1 MAIECARRIDYLDSL
16 CHELGLEVKQAGN
29 KLRKDDYVR
38 ALRNHFLLE
47 RYGSIDN
54 IPWSMKFMLSI
65 ECLQLCRRIQT
76 LKESDQQKVWESDD
90 WIAEEKLD
98 GCFEYNTPILLDDG
112 TTMPIGEIVEKRLS
126 VNVLSLNTITGK
138 IESKP
143 VVNWFNNGN
152 KKSSEWCC
160 LRKRGG
166 THALGFSNIQ
176 SNFITKNH
184 KVWDGTNW
192 TSAIDCKNAYCVM
205 NWLNDIQIQV
215 LHGMLLGDSCI
226 TKDKRCKESYMVNWF
241 HSHKQ
246 KDYFDKKLSTFG
258 KFTKKVISYTS
269 GYGSL
274 CYRSGT
280 NNPYIKYVRNLV
292 GDRKNDISQEF
303 LSSLTPLSLAIWYM
317 DDGSRSKSSE
327 ELETTNKYS
336 RVNIAAFRYSE
347 AVVDKLVNRLN
358 EFNYCA
364 TKRFMKRDNG
374 YVICLNTEGSQRFF
388 ADIAKYIPSSMSYKL
403 PANLRSQC
411 DTFDWWNMNKCEYR
425 QYEVDAYTN
434 VASMNSHGS
443 KCAYDIEVADN
454 HNYIAN
460 GFIVHNCRMAL
471 LWDADEKQ
479 FHFFSRNNSMVDYLP
494 QDYKDTIYIT
504 SNNFDYD
511 KNFVLDT
518 EVISTSPNIETNDTQ
533 CLTQL
538 QSTSALLALNQD
550 DSIAIQ
556 RNDPLKFIVFDCL
569 YHDESY
575 MDKPW
580 VERHKQAELL
590 CNILKEHN
598 FNCELNPVIENT
610 EYNKNKKRE
619 FFDELIDNQKEGI
632 VLKNKYAKYHATSSR
647 TIDCVKVKRSTSDSL
662 TNDIDAFITDY
673 VVGNDDTRNENMV
686 VGFIFSVRLEKEDG
700 NIVNH
705 KIAVCSNIS
714 DYIKEDATVI
724 DDNGNVSLN
733 NDYYFRVATLKGQN
747 ISARNM
753 RLTHAVIEM
762 WRPERSADTCE
773 VLKESELKKLIF

>member
-1 MAIECARRIDYLDSL
+1 MAIECARRIDYLDSQ
-16 CHELGLEVKQAGN
+16 CRELGLEVKQAGN

-47 RYGSIDN
+47 KYGSIDN
-54 IPWSMKFMLSI
+54 IPWSMQFMLSI

-90 WIAEEKLD
+90 WIAEEKVD
-98 GCFEYNTPILLDDG
+98 G
-112 TTMPIGEIVEKRLS
+112 
-126 VNVLSLNTITGK
+126 
-138 IESKP
+138 
-143 VVNWFNNGN
+143 
-152 KKSSEWCC
+152 
-160 LRKRGG
+160 
-166 THALGFSNIQ
+166 
-176 SNFITKNH
+176 
-184 KVWDGTNW
+184 
-192 TSAIDCKNAYCVM
+192 
-205 NWLNDIQIQV
+205 
-215 LHGMLLGDSCI
+215 
-226 TKDKRCKESYMVNWF
+226 
-241 HSHKQ
+241 
-246 KDYFDKKLSTFG
+246 
-258 KFTKKVISYTS
+258 
-269 GYGSL
+269 
-274 CYRSGT
+274 
-280 NNPYIKYVRNLV
+280 
-292 GDRKNDISQEF
+292 
-303 LSSLTPLSLAIWYM
+303 
-317 DDGSRSKSSE
+317 
-327 ELETTNKYS
+327 
-336 RVNIAAFRYSE
+336 
-347 AVVDKLVNRLN
+347 NR
-358 EFNYCA
+358 
-364 TKRFMKRDNG
+364 M
-374 YVICLNTEGSQRFF
+374 VIC
-388 ADIAKYIPSSMSYKL
+388 
-403 PANLRSQC
+403 
-411 DTFDWWNMNKCEYR
+411 
-425 QYEVDAYTN
+425 
-434 VASMNSHGS
+434 
-443 KCAYDIEVADN
+443 
-454 HNYIAN
+454 
-460 GFIVHNCRMAL
+460 
-471 LWDADEKQ
+471 WDADEKQ

-504 SNNFDYD
+504 ADNFDYD
-511 KNFVLDT
+511 KNFVLDA
-518 EVISTSPNIETNDTQ
+518 EVISTSSNIETNDTQ

-538 QSTSALLALNQD
+538 QSTSALLALNPD

-580 VERHKQAELL
+580 IERHKQTELL
-590 CNILKEHN
+590 CNILKEYN

-700 NIVNH
+700 TIVNH
-705 KIAVCSNIS
+705 NIAVCSNIS

-753 RLTHAVIEM
+753 RLTHAVIDT
-762 WRPERSADTCE
+762 WRLDKSADGCE

>member
-16 CHELGLEVKQAGN
+16 CRELGLEVKQAGN

-47 RYGSIDN
+47 KYGSIDN

-76 LKESDQQKVWESDD
+76 LKESDQQKVWESAD
-90 WIAEEKLD
+90 WIAEEKVD
-98 GCFEYNTPILLDDG
+98 GN
-112 TTMPIGEIVEKRLS
+112 
-126 VNVLSLNTITGK
+126 
-138 IESKP
+138 
-143 VVNWFNNGN
+143 
-152 KKSSEWCC
+152 
-160 LRKRGG
+160 
-166 THALGFSNIQ
+166 
-176 SNFITKNH
+176 
-184 KVWDGTNW
+184 
-192 TSAIDCKNAYCVM
+192 
-205 NWLNDIQIQV
+205 
-215 LHGMLLGDSCI
+215 
-226 TKDKRCKESYMVNWF
+226 
-241 HSHKQ
+241 
-246 KDYFDKKLSTFG
+246 
-258 KFTKKVISYTS
+258 
-269 GYGSL
+269 
-274 CYRSGT
+274 
-280 NNPYIKYVRNLV
+280 
-292 GDRKNDISQEF
+292 
-303 LSSLTPLSLAIWYM
+303 
-317 DDGSRSKSSE
+317 
-327 ELETTNKYS
+327 
-336 RVNIAAFRYSE
+336 
-347 AVVDKLVNRLN
+347 
-358 EFNYCA
+358 
-364 TKRFMKRDNG
+364 
-374 YVICLNTEGSQRFF
+374 
-388 ADIAKYIPSSMSYKL
+388 
-403 PANLRSQC
+403 
-411 DTFDWWNMNKCEYR
+411 
-425 QYEVDAYTN
+425 
-434 VASMNSHGS
+434 
-443 KCAYDIEVADN
+443 
-454 HNYIAN
+454 
-460 GFIVHNCRMAL
+460 RMAL

-504 SNNFDYD
+504 ADNFDYD
-511 KNFVLDT
+511 KNFVLDA

-538 QSTSALLALNQD
+538 QSTSALLALNPD

-580 VERHKQAELL
+580 IERHKQTELL
-590 CNILKEHN
+590 CNILKEYN

-700 NIVNH
+700 TIVNH
-705 KIAVCSNIS
+705 NIAVCSNIS
-714 DYIKEDATVI
+714 DCIKEDATVI

-753 RLTHAVIEM
+753 RLTHAVIDT
-762 WRPERSADTCE
+762 WRLDKSADGCE
-773 VLKESELKKLIF
+773 ILKESELKKLIF

>member
-1 MAIECARRIDYLDSL
+1 MAIECVRRIDYLDSL
-16 CHELGLEVKQAGN
+16 CRELGLEVKQAGN

-47 RYGSIDN
+47 KYGSLDD

-90 WIAEEKLD
+90 WIAEEKID
-98 GCFEYNTPILLDDG
+98 GN
-112 TTMPIGEIVEKRLS
+112 R
-126 VNVLSLNTITGK
+126 
-138 IESKP
+138 
-143 VVNWFNNGN
+143 
-152 KKSSEWCC
+152 
-160 LRKRGG
+160 
-166 THALGFSNIQ
+166 
-176 SNFITKNH
+176 
-184 KVWDGTNW
+184 
-192 TSAIDCKNAYCVM
+192 
-205 NWLNDIQIQV
+205 
-215 LHGMLLGDSCI
+215 
-226 TKDKRCKESYMVNWF
+226 MV
-241 HSHKQ
+241 
-246 KDYFDKKLSTFG
+246 
-258 KFTKKVISYTS
+258 
-269 GYGSL
+269 
-274 CYRSGT
+274 
-280 NNPYIKYVRNLV
+280 
-292 GDRKNDISQEF
+292 
-303 LSSLTPLSLAIWYM
+303 
-317 DDGSRSKSSE
+317 
-327 ELETTNKYS
+327 
-336 RVNIAAFRYSE
+336 
-347 AVVDKLVNRLN
+347 
-358 EFNYCA
+358 
-364 TKRFMKRDNG
+364 
-374 YVICLNTEGSQRFF
+374 
-388 ADIAKYIPSSMSYKL
+388 
-403 PANLRSQC
+403 
-411 DTFDWWNMNKCEYR
+411 
-425 QYEVDAYTN
+425 
-434 VASMNSHGS
+434 
-443 KCAYDIEVADN
+443 
-454 HNYIAN
+454 
-460 GFIVHNCRMAL
+460 L

-580 VERHKQAELL
+580 VERHKQTELL

-700 NIVNH
+700 TIVNH
-705 KIAVCSNIS
+705 NIAVCSNIS

-753 RLTHAVIEM
+753 RLTHAVIDT

>member
-1 MAIECARRIDYLDSL
+1 MAIECARRIDYLDSR
-16 CHELGLEVKQAGN
+16 CRELGLEVKQAGN

-47 RYGSIDN
+47 KYGSIDN

-76 LKESDQQKVWESDD
+76 LKESDQQKIWESDD
-90 WIAEEKLD
+90 WIAEEKVD
-98 GCFEYNTPILLDDG
+98 GN
-112 TTMPIGEIVEKRLS
+112 
-126 VNVLSLNTITGK
+126 
-138 IESKP
+138 
-143 VVNWFNNGN
+143 
-152 KKSSEWCC
+152 
-160 LRKRGG
+160 
-166 THALGFSNIQ
+166 
-176 SNFITKNH
+176 
-184 KVWDGTNW
+184 
-192 TSAIDCKNAYCVM
+192 
-205 NWLNDIQIQV
+205 
-215 LHGMLLGDSCI
+215 
-226 TKDKRCKESYMVNWF
+226 
-241 HSHKQ
+241 
-246 KDYFDKKLSTFG
+246 
-258 KFTKKVISYTS
+258 
-269 GYGSL
+269 
-274 CYRSGT
+274 
-280 NNPYIKYVRNLV
+280 
-292 GDRKNDISQEF
+292 
-303 LSSLTPLSLAIWYM
+303 
-317 DDGSRSKSSE
+317 
-327 ELETTNKYS
+327 
-336 RVNIAAFRYSE
+336 
-347 AVVDKLVNRLN
+347 
-358 EFNYCA
+358 
-364 TKRFMKRDNG
+364 
-374 YVICLNTEGSQRFF
+374 
-388 ADIAKYIPSSMSYKL
+388 
-403 PANLRSQC
+403 
-411 DTFDWWNMNKCEYR
+411 
-425 QYEVDAYTN
+425 
-434 VASMNSHGS
+434 
-443 KCAYDIEVADN
+443 
-454 HNYIAN
+454 
-460 GFIVHNCRMAL
+460 RMAL

-504 SNNFDYD
+504 ADNFDYD
-511 KNFVLDT
+511 KNFVLDA
-518 EVISTSPNIETNDTQ
+518 EVISTSPNIETNGTQ

-538 QSTSALLALNQD
+538 QSTSALLALNPD

-580 VERHKQAELL
+580 IERHKQTELL
-590 CNILKEHN
+590 CNILKEYN

-700 NIVNH
+700 TIVNH
-705 KIAVCSNIS
+705 NIAVCSNIS

-753 RLTHAVIEM
+753 RLTHAVIDT
-762 WRPERSADTCE
+762 WRLDKSADGCE

>member
-1 MAIECARRIDYLDSL
+1 MAIECVRRIDYLDSL
-16 CHELGLEVKQAGN
+16 CRELGLEVKQAGN

-47 RYGSIDN
+47 KYGSIDN

-90 WIAEEKLD
+90 WIAEEKVD
-98 GCFEYNTPILLDDG
+98 GN
-112 TTMPIGEIVEKRLS
+112 
-126 VNVLSLNTITGK
+126 
-138 IESKP
+138 
-143 VVNWFNNGN
+143 
-152 KKSSEWCC
+152 
-160 LRKRGG
+160 
-166 THALGFSNIQ
+166 
-176 SNFITKNH
+176 
-184 KVWDGTNW
+184 
-192 TSAIDCKNAYCVM
+192 
-205 NWLNDIQIQV
+205 
-215 LHGMLLGDSCI
+215 
-226 TKDKRCKESYMVNWF
+226 
-241 HSHKQ
+241 
-246 KDYFDKKLSTFG
+246 
-258 KFTKKVISYTS
+258 
-269 GYGSL
+269 
-274 CYRSGT
+274 
-280 NNPYIKYVRNLV
+280 
-292 GDRKNDISQEF
+292 
-303 LSSLTPLSLAIWYM
+303 
-317 DDGSRSKSSE
+317 
-327 ELETTNKYS
+327 
-336 RVNIAAFRYSE
+336 
-347 AVVDKLVNRLN
+347 
-358 EFNYCA
+358 
-364 TKRFMKRDNG
+364 
-374 YVICLNTEGSQRFF
+374 
-388 ADIAKYIPSSMSYKL
+388 
-403 PANLRSQC
+403 
-411 DTFDWWNMNKCEYR
+411 
-425 QYEVDAYTN
+425 
-434 VASMNSHGS
+434 
-443 KCAYDIEVADN
+443 
-454 HNYIAN
+454 
-460 GFIVHNCRMAL
+460 RMAL

-538 QSTSALLALNQD
+538 QSTSALLALNPD

-580 VERHKQAELL
+580 VERHKQTELL

-632 VLKNKYAKYHATSSR
+632 ILKNKYAKYHATSSR

-700 NIVNH
+700 TIVNH
-705 KIAVCSNIS
+705 NIAVCSNIS

-753 RLTHAVIEM
+753 RLTHAVIDT
-762 WRPERSADTCE
+762 WRLDKSADCCE

>member
-1 MAIECARRIDYLDSL
+1 MAIECSRRIDYLDSL
-16 CHELGLEVKQAGN
+16 CCELGLEVKQAGN

-38 ALRNHFLLE
+38 ALRTHFLLE
-47 RYGSIDN
+47 KYGSMDN

-98 GCFEYNTPILLDDG
+98 GN
-112 TTMPIGEIVEKRLS
+112 
-126 VNVLSLNTITGK
+126 
-138 IESKP
+138 
-143 VVNWFNNGN
+143 
-152 KKSSEWCC
+152 
-160 LRKRGG
+160 
-166 THALGFSNIQ
+166 
-176 SNFITKNH
+176 
-184 KVWDGTNW
+184 
-192 TSAIDCKNAYCVM
+192 
-205 NWLNDIQIQV
+205 
-215 LHGMLLGDSCI
+215 
-226 TKDKRCKESYMVNWF
+226 
-241 HSHKQ
+241 
-246 KDYFDKKLSTFG
+246 
-258 KFTKKVISYTS
+258 
-269 GYGSL
+269 
-274 CYRSGT
+274 
-280 NNPYIKYVRNLV
+280 
-292 GDRKNDISQEF
+292 
-303 LSSLTPLSLAIWYM
+303 
-317 DDGSRSKSSE
+317 
-327 ELETTNKYS
+327 
-336 RVNIAAFRYSE
+336 
-347 AVVDKLVNRLN
+347 
-358 EFNYCA
+358 
-364 TKRFMKRDNG
+364 
-374 YVICLNTEGSQRFF
+374 
-388 ADIAKYIPSSMSYKL
+388 
-403 PANLRSQC
+403 
-411 DTFDWWNMNKCEYR
+411 
-425 QYEVDAYTN
+425 
-434 VASMNSHGS
+434 
-443 KCAYDIEVADN
+443 
-454 HNYIAN
+454 
-460 GFIVHNCRMAL
+460 RMAI

-504 SNNFDYD
+504 ADNFDYD

-538 QSTSALLALNQD
+538 QSTSALLALNPD

-580 VERHKQAELL
+580 IERHKQTELL
-590 CNILKEHN
+590 CNKLKEYN

-686 VGFIFSVRLEKEDG
+686 VGFVFSVRLEKEDG
-700 NIVNH
+700 TIVNH

-714 DYIKEDATVI
+714 DCIKEDATVI
-724 DDNGNVSLN
+724 DDNGNASLN

-753 RLTHAVIEM
+753 RLTHAVIDT
-762 WRPERSADTCE
+762 WRLDKSADGCE
-773 VLKESELKKLIF
+773 ILKESELKRLVF

>member
-1 MAIECARRIDYLDSL
+1 MAIECARRIDYLDSR
-16 CHELGLEVKQAGN
+16 CRELGLEVKQAGN
-29 KLRKDDYVR
+29 KLRKDDYVH

-47 RYGSIDN
+47 KYGSVDN

-98 GCFEYNTPILLDDG
+98 G
-112 TTMPIGEIVEKRLS
+112 
-126 VNVLSLNTITGK
+126 
-138 IESKP
+138 
-143 VVNWFNNGN
+143 
-152 KKSSEWCC
+152 
-160 LRKRGG
+160 
-166 THALGFSNIQ
+166 
-176 SNFITKNH
+176 
-184 KVWDGTNW
+184 
-192 TSAIDCKNAYCVM
+192 
-205 NWLNDIQIQV
+205 
-215 LHGMLLGDSCI
+215 
-226 TKDKRCKESYMVNWF
+226 
-241 HSHKQ
+241 
-246 KDYFDKKLSTFG
+246 
-258 KFTKKVISYTS
+258 
-269 GYGSL
+269 
-274 CYRSGT
+274 
-280 NNPYIKYVRNLV
+280 
-292 GDRKNDISQEF
+292 
-303 LSSLTPLSLAIWYM
+303 
-317 DDGSRSKSSE
+317 
-327 ELETTNKYS
+327 
-336 RVNIAAFRYSE
+336 
-347 AVVDKLVNRLN
+347 NR
-358 EFNYCA
+358 
-364 TKRFMKRDNG
+364 M
-374 YVICLNTEGSQRFF
+374 VIC
-388 ADIAKYIPSSMSYKL
+388 
-403 PANLRSQC
+403 
-411 DTFDWWNMNKCEYR
+411 
-425 QYEVDAYTN
+425 
-434 VASMNSHGS
+434 
-443 KCAYDIEVADN
+443 
-454 HNYIAN
+454 
-460 GFIVHNCRMAL
+460 
-471 LWDADEKQ
+471 WDADEKQ

-504 SNNFDYD
+504 ADNFDYD
-511 KNFVLDT
+511 KNFVLDA

-538 QSTSALLALNQD
+538 QSTSALLALNPD

-580 VERHKQAELL
+580 VERHKQTELL
-590 CNILKEHN
+590 CNKLKEYN

-686 VGFIFSVRLEKEDG
+686 VGFVFSVRLEKEDG
-700 NIVNH
+700 TIVNH

-714 DYIKEDATVI
+714 DCIKEDATVI

-733 NDYYFRVATLKGQN
+733 NDYYFRVATLTGQN

-753 RLTHAVIEM
+753 RLTHAVIER

>member
-1 MAIECARRIDYLDSL
+1 MAIECVRRIDYLDSL
-16 CHELGLEVKQAGN
+16 CRELGLEVKQAGN

-47 RYGSIDN
+47 KYGSIDN

-90 WIAEEKLD
+90 WIAEEKVD
-98 GCFEYNTPILLDDG
+98 GN
-112 TTMPIGEIVEKRLS
+112 R
-126 VNVLSLNTITGK
+126 
-138 IESKP
+138 
-143 VVNWFNNGN
+143 
-152 KKSSEWCC
+152 
-160 LRKRGG
+160 
-166 THALGFSNIQ
+166 
-176 SNFITKNH
+176 
-184 KVWDGTNW
+184 
-192 TSAIDCKNAYCVM
+192 
-205 NWLNDIQIQV
+205 
-215 LHGMLLGDSCI
+215 
-226 TKDKRCKESYMVNWF
+226 MV
-241 HSHKQ
+241 
-246 KDYFDKKLSTFG
+246 
-258 KFTKKVISYTS
+258 
-269 GYGSL
+269 
-274 CYRSGT
+274 
-280 NNPYIKYVRNLV
+280 
-292 GDRKNDISQEF
+292 
-303 LSSLTPLSLAIWYM
+303 
-317 DDGSRSKSSE
+317 
-327 ELETTNKYS
+327 
-336 RVNIAAFRYSE
+336 
-347 AVVDKLVNRLN
+347 
-358 EFNYCA
+358 
-364 TKRFMKRDNG
+364 
-374 YVICLNTEGSQRFF
+374 
-388 ADIAKYIPSSMSYKL
+388 
-403 PANLRSQC
+403 
-411 DTFDWWNMNKCEYR
+411 
-425 QYEVDAYTN
+425 
-434 VASMNSHGS
+434 
-443 KCAYDIEVADN
+443 
-454 HNYIAN
+454 
-460 GFIVHNCRMAL
+460 L

-538 QSTSALLALNQD
+538 QSTSALLALNPD

-580 VERHKQAELL
+580 VERHKQTELL

-700 NIVNH
+700 TIVNH

-753 RLTHAVIEM
+753 RLTHAVIDT
-762 WRPERSADTCE
+762 WRLDKSADGCE
-773 VLKESELKKLIF
+773 ILKESELKKLIF

>member
-16 CHELGLEVKQAGN
+16 CRELGLEVKQAGN

-47 RYGSIDN
+47 KYGSIDN

-90 WIAEEKLD
+90 WIAEEKVD
-98 GCFEYNTPILLDDG
+98 GN
-112 TTMPIGEIVEKRLS
+112 
-126 VNVLSLNTITGK
+126 
-138 IESKP
+138 
-143 VVNWFNNGN
+143 
-152 KKSSEWCC
+152 
-160 LRKRGG
+160 
-166 THALGFSNIQ
+166 
-176 SNFITKNH
+176 
-184 KVWDGTNW
+184 
-192 TSAIDCKNAYCVM
+192 
-205 NWLNDIQIQV
+205 
-215 LHGMLLGDSCI
+215 
-226 TKDKRCKESYMVNWF
+226 
-241 HSHKQ
+241 
-246 KDYFDKKLSTFG
+246 
-258 KFTKKVISYTS
+258 
-269 GYGSL
+269 
-274 CYRSGT
+274 
-280 NNPYIKYVRNLV
+280 
-292 GDRKNDISQEF
+292 
-303 LSSLTPLSLAIWYM
+303 
-317 DDGSRSKSSE
+317 
-327 ELETTNKYS
+327 
-336 RVNIAAFRYSE
+336 
-347 AVVDKLVNRLN
+347 
-358 EFNYCA
+358 
-364 TKRFMKRDNG
+364 
-374 YVICLNTEGSQRFF
+374 
-388 ADIAKYIPSSMSYKL
+388 
-403 PANLRSQC
+403 
-411 DTFDWWNMNKCEYR
+411 
-425 QYEVDAYTN
+425 
-434 VASMNSHGS
+434 
-443 KCAYDIEVADN
+443 
-454 HNYIAN
+454 
-460 GFIVHNCRMAL
+460 RMAL

-504 SNNFDYD
+504 ADNFDYD
-511 KNFVLDT
+511 KNFVLDA

-538 QSTSALLALNQD
+538 QSTSALLALNPD

-580 VERHKQAELL
+580 VERHKQTELL
-590 CNILKEHN
+590 CNILKEYN

-700 NIVNH
+700 TIVNH
-705 KIAVCSNIS
+705 NIAVCSNIS
-714 DYIKEDATVI
+714 DCIKEDATVI

-753 RLTHAVIEM
+753 RLTHAVIDT
-762 WRPERSADTCE
+762 WRLDKSDGCE

>member
-1 MAIECARRIDYLDSL
+1 MAIECARRIDYLDSR
-16 CHELGLEVKQAGN
+16 CRELGLEVKQAGN

-47 RYGSIDN
+47 KYGSIDN

-76 LKESDQQKVWESDD
+76 LKESDQQKIWESDD
-90 WIAEEKLD
+90 WIAEEKVD
-98 GCFEYNTPILLDDG
+98 GN
-112 TTMPIGEIVEKRLS
+112 
-126 VNVLSLNTITGK
+126 
-138 IESKP
+138 
-143 VVNWFNNGN
+143 
-152 KKSSEWCC
+152 
-160 LRKRGG
+160 
-166 THALGFSNIQ
+166 
-176 SNFITKNH
+176 
-184 KVWDGTNW
+184 
-192 TSAIDCKNAYCVM
+192 
-205 NWLNDIQIQV
+205 
-215 LHGMLLGDSCI
+215 
-226 TKDKRCKESYMVNWF
+226 
-241 HSHKQ
+241 
-246 KDYFDKKLSTFG
+246 
-258 KFTKKVISYTS
+258 
-269 GYGSL
+269 
-274 CYRSGT
+274 
-280 NNPYIKYVRNLV
+280 
-292 GDRKNDISQEF
+292 
-303 LSSLTPLSLAIWYM
+303 
-317 DDGSRSKSSE
+317 
-327 ELETTNKYS
+327 
-336 RVNIAAFRYSE
+336 
-347 AVVDKLVNRLN
+347 
-358 EFNYCA
+358 
-364 TKRFMKRDNG
+364 
-374 YVICLNTEGSQRFF
+374 
-388 ADIAKYIPSSMSYKL
+388 
-403 PANLRSQC
+403 
-411 DTFDWWNMNKCEYR
+411 
-425 QYEVDAYTN
+425 
-434 VASMNSHGS
+434 
-443 KCAYDIEVADN
+443 
-454 HNYIAN
+454 
-460 GFIVHNCRMAL
+460 RMAL

-504 SNNFDYD
+504 ADNFDYD

-538 QSTSALLALNQD
+538 QSTSALLALNPD

-556 RNDPLKFIVFDCL
+556 RNDPLKFIIFDCL

-580 VERHKQAELL
+580 IERHKQTELL

-700 NIVNH
+700 TIVNH
-705 KIAVCSNIS
+705 NIAVCSNIS

-753 RLTHAVIEM
+753 RLTHAVIDT
-762 WRPERSADTCE
+762 WRLDKSADGCE
-773 VLKESELKKLIF
+773 ILKESELKKLIF

>member
-16 CHELGLEVKQAGN
+16 CRELGLEVKQAGN

-47 RYGSIDN
+47 KYGSIDN

-90 WIAEEKLD
+90 WIAEEKVD
-98 GCFEYNTPILLDDG
+98 GN
-112 TTMPIGEIVEKRLS
+112 
-126 VNVLSLNTITGK
+126 
-138 IESKP
+138 
-143 VVNWFNNGN
+143 
-152 KKSSEWCC
+152 
-160 LRKRGG
+160 
-166 THALGFSNIQ
+166 
-176 SNFITKNH
+176 
-184 KVWDGTNW
+184 
-192 TSAIDCKNAYCVM
+192 
-205 NWLNDIQIQV
+205 
-215 LHGMLLGDSCI
+215 
-226 TKDKRCKESYMVNWF
+226 
-241 HSHKQ
+241 
-246 KDYFDKKLSTFG
+246 
-258 KFTKKVISYTS
+258 
-269 GYGSL
+269 
-274 CYRSGT
+274 
-280 NNPYIKYVRNLV
+280 
-292 GDRKNDISQEF
+292 
-303 LSSLTPLSLAIWYM
+303 
-317 DDGSRSKSSE
+317 
-327 ELETTNKYS
+327 
-336 RVNIAAFRYSE
+336 
-347 AVVDKLVNRLN
+347 
-358 EFNYCA
+358 
-364 TKRFMKRDNG
+364 
-374 YVICLNTEGSQRFF
+374 
-388 ADIAKYIPSSMSYKL
+388 
-403 PANLRSQC
+403 
-411 DTFDWWNMNKCEYR
+411 
-425 QYEVDAYTN
+425 
-434 VASMNSHGS
+434 
-443 KCAYDIEVADN
+443 
-454 HNYIAN
+454 
-460 GFIVHNCRMAL
+460 RMAL

-504 SNNFDYD
+504 ADNFDYD
-511 KNFVLDT
+511 KNFVLDA

-538 QSTSALLALNQD
+538 QSTSALLALNPD

-580 VERHKQAELL
+580 IERHKQTELL

-700 NIVNH
+700 TIVNH
-705 KIAVCSNIS
+705 NIAVCSNIS
-714 DYIKEDATVI
+714 DCIKEDATVI

-753 RLTHAVIEM
+753 RLTHAVIDT
-762 WRPERSADTCE
+762 WRLDKSADGCE

>member
-16 CHELGLEVKQAGN
+16 CRELGLEVKQACN

-47 RYGSIDN
+47 KYGSVDN

-90 WIAEEKLD
+90 WIAEEKVD
-98 GCFEYNTPILLDDG
+98 GN
-112 TTMPIGEIVEKRLS
+112 
-126 VNVLSLNTITGK
+126 
-138 IESKP
+138 
-143 VVNWFNNGN
+143 
-152 KKSSEWCC
+152 
-160 LRKRGG
+160 
-166 THALGFSNIQ
+166 
-176 SNFITKNH
+176 
-184 KVWDGTNW
+184 
-192 TSAIDCKNAYCVM
+192 
-205 NWLNDIQIQV
+205 
-215 LHGMLLGDSCI
+215 
-226 TKDKRCKESYMVNWF
+226 
-241 HSHKQ
+241 
-246 KDYFDKKLSTFG
+246 
-258 KFTKKVISYTS
+258 
-269 GYGSL
+269 
-274 CYRSGT
+274 
-280 NNPYIKYVRNLV
+280 
-292 GDRKNDISQEF
+292 
-303 LSSLTPLSLAIWYM
+303 
-317 DDGSRSKSSE
+317 
-327 ELETTNKYS
+327 
-336 RVNIAAFRYSE
+336 
-347 AVVDKLVNRLN
+347 
-358 EFNYCA
+358 
-364 TKRFMKRDNG
+364 
-374 YVICLNTEGSQRFF
+374 
-388 ADIAKYIPSSMSYKL
+388 
-403 PANLRSQC
+403 
-411 DTFDWWNMNKCEYR
+411 
-425 QYEVDAYTN
+425 
-434 VASMNSHGS
+434 
-443 KCAYDIEVADN
+443 
-454 HNYIAN
+454 
-460 GFIVHNCRMAL
+460 RMAL

-538 QSTSALLALNQD
+538 QSTSALLALNPD

-580 VERHKQAELL
+580 VERHKQTELL
-590 CNILKEHN
+590 CNKLKEYN

-632 VLKNKYAKYHATSSR
+632 ILKNKYAKYHATSSR
-647 TIDCVKVKRSTSDSL
+647 TIDCIKVKRSTSDSL

-700 NIVNH
+700 TIVNH

-753 RLTHAVIEM
+753 RLTHAVIDT
-762 WRPERSADTCE
+762 WRLDKSADGCE
-773 VLKESELKKLIF
+773 ILKESELKKLIF

>member
-16 CHELGLEVKQAGN
+16 CRELGLEVKQAGN

-47 RYGSIDN
+47 KYGSIDN

-90 WIAEEKLD
+90 WIAEEKVD
-98 GCFEYNTPILLDDG
+98 GN
-112 TTMPIGEIVEKRLS
+112 
-126 VNVLSLNTITGK
+126 
-138 IESKP
+138 
-143 VVNWFNNGN
+143 
-152 KKSSEWCC
+152 
-160 LRKRGG
+160 
-166 THALGFSNIQ
+166 
-176 SNFITKNH
+176 
-184 KVWDGTNW
+184 
-192 TSAIDCKNAYCVM
+192 
-205 NWLNDIQIQV
+205 
-215 LHGMLLGDSCI
+215 
-226 TKDKRCKESYMVNWF
+226 
-241 HSHKQ
+241 
-246 KDYFDKKLSTFG
+246 
-258 KFTKKVISYTS
+258 
-269 GYGSL
+269 
-274 CYRSGT
+274 
-280 NNPYIKYVRNLV
+280 
-292 GDRKNDISQEF
+292 
-303 LSSLTPLSLAIWYM
+303 
-317 DDGSRSKSSE
+317 
-327 ELETTNKYS
+327 
-336 RVNIAAFRYSE
+336 
-347 AVVDKLVNRLN
+347 
-358 EFNYCA
+358 
-364 TKRFMKRDNG
+364 
-374 YVICLNTEGSQRFF
+374 
-388 ADIAKYIPSSMSYKL
+388 
-403 PANLRSQC
+403 
-411 DTFDWWNMNKCEYR
+411 
-425 QYEVDAYTN
+425 
-434 VASMNSHGS
+434 
-443 KCAYDIEVADN
+443 
-454 HNYIAN
+454 
-460 GFIVHNCRMAL
+460 RMAL

-504 SNNFDYD
+504 ADNFDYD
-511 KNFVLDT
+511 KNFVLDA

-538 QSTSALLALNQD
+538 QSTSALLALNPD

-580 VERHKQAELL
+580 VERHKQTELL

-700 NIVNH
+700 TIVNH
-705 KIAVCSNIS
+705 NIAVCSNIS
-714 DYIKEDATVI
+714 DCIKEDATVI

-753 RLTHAVIEM
+753 RLTHAVIDT
-762 WRPERSADTCE
+762 WRLDKSADGCE
-773 VLKESELKKLIF
+773 ILKESELKNLIF

>member
-16 CHELGLEVKQAGN
+16 CRELGLEVKQAGN

-47 RYGSIDN
+47 KYGSVNN

-76 LKESDQQKVWESDD
+76 LKESDQQKIWESDD
-90 WIAEEKLD
+90 WIAEEKVD
-98 GCFEYNTPILLDDG
+98 G
-112 TTMPIGEIVEKRLS
+112 
-126 VNVLSLNTITGK
+126 
-138 IESKP
+138 
-143 VVNWFNNGN
+143 
-152 KKSSEWCC
+152 
-160 LRKRGG
+160 
-166 THALGFSNIQ
+166 
-176 SNFITKNH
+176 
-184 KVWDGTNW
+184 
-192 TSAIDCKNAYCVM
+192 
-205 NWLNDIQIQV
+205 
-215 LHGMLLGDSCI
+215 
-226 TKDKRCKESYMVNWF
+226 
-241 HSHKQ
+241 
-246 KDYFDKKLSTFG
+246 
-258 KFTKKVISYTS
+258 
-269 GYGSL
+269 
-274 CYRSGT
+274 
-280 NNPYIKYVRNLV
+280 
-292 GDRKNDISQEF
+292 
-303 LSSLTPLSLAIWYM
+303 
-317 DDGSRSKSSE
+317 
-327 ELETTNKYS
+327 
-336 RVNIAAFRYSE
+336 
-347 AVVDKLVNRLN
+347 NR
-358 EFNYCA
+358 
-364 TKRFMKRDNG
+364 M
-374 YVICLNTEGSQRFF
+374 VIC
-388 ADIAKYIPSSMSYKL
+388 
-403 PANLRSQC
+403 
-411 DTFDWWNMNKCEYR
+411 
-425 QYEVDAYTN
+425 
-434 VASMNSHGS
+434 
-443 KCAYDIEVADN
+443 
-454 HNYIAN
+454 
-460 GFIVHNCRMAL
+460 
-471 LWDADEKQ
+471 WDADEKQ

-504 SNNFDYD
+504 ADNFDYD
-511 KNFVLDT
+511 KKFVLDA

-538 QSTSALLALNQD
+538 QSTSALLALNPD

-580 VERHKQAELL
+580 IERHKQTELL

-647 TIDCVKVKRSTSDSL
+647 TIDCIKVKRSTSDSL

-700 NIVNH
+700 TIVNH
-705 KIAVCSNIS
+705 NIAVCSNIS
-714 DYIKEDATVI
+714 DCIKEDATVI

-753 RLTHAVIEM
+753 RLTHAVIDT
-762 WRPERSADTCE
+762 WRLDKSADGCE

>member
-16 CHELGLEVKQAGN
+16 CRELGLEVKQAGN

-47 RYGSIDN
+47 KYGSIDN

-76 LKESDQQKVWESDD
+76 LKESDQQKIWESDD
-90 WIAEEKLD
+90 WIAEEKVD
-98 GCFEYNTPILLDDG
+98 GN
-112 TTMPIGEIVEKRLS
+112 
-126 VNVLSLNTITGK
+126 
-138 IESKP
+138 
-143 VVNWFNNGN
+143 
-152 KKSSEWCC
+152 
-160 LRKRGG
+160 
-166 THALGFSNIQ
+166 
-176 SNFITKNH
+176 
-184 KVWDGTNW
+184 
-192 TSAIDCKNAYCVM
+192 
-205 NWLNDIQIQV
+205 
-215 LHGMLLGDSCI
+215 
-226 TKDKRCKESYMVNWF
+226 
-241 HSHKQ
+241 
-246 KDYFDKKLSTFG
+246 
-258 KFTKKVISYTS
+258 
-269 GYGSL
+269 
-274 CYRSGT
+274 
-280 NNPYIKYVRNLV
+280 
-292 GDRKNDISQEF
+292 
-303 LSSLTPLSLAIWYM
+303 
-317 DDGSRSKSSE
+317 
-327 ELETTNKYS
+327 
-336 RVNIAAFRYSE
+336 
-347 AVVDKLVNRLN
+347 
-358 EFNYCA
+358 
-364 TKRFMKRDNG
+364 
-374 YVICLNTEGSQRFF
+374 
-388 ADIAKYIPSSMSYKL
+388 
-403 PANLRSQC
+403 
-411 DTFDWWNMNKCEYR
+411 
-425 QYEVDAYTN
+425 
-434 VASMNSHGS
+434 
-443 KCAYDIEVADN
+443 
-454 HNYIAN
+454 
-460 GFIVHNCRMAL
+460 RMAL

-504 SNNFDYD
+504 TDNFDYD
-511 KNFVLDT
+511 KNFVLDA

-538 QSTSALLALNQD
+538 QSTSALLALNPD

-580 VERHKQAELL
+580 IERHKQTELL

-632 VLKNKYAKYHATSSR
+632 ILKNKYAKYHATSSR

-700 NIVNH
+700 TIVNH
-705 KIAVCSNIS
+705 NIAVCSNIS
-714 DYIKEDATVI
+714 DCIKEDATVI

-753 RLTHAVIEM
+753 RLTHAVIDT
-762 WRPERSADTCE
+762 WRLDKSADGCE
-773 VLKESELKKLIF
+773 ILKESELKKLIF

>member
-1 MAIECARRIDYLDSL
+1 MAIECVRRIDYLDSL
-16 CHELGLEVKQAGN
+16 CRELGLEVKRAGN

-47 RYGSIDN
+47 KYGSIDN

-90 WIAEEKLD
+90 WIAEEKVD
-98 GCFEYNTPILLDDG
+98 GN
-112 TTMPIGEIVEKRLS
+112 
-126 VNVLSLNTITGK
+126 
-138 IESKP
+138 
-143 VVNWFNNGN
+143 
-152 KKSSEWCC
+152 
-160 LRKRGG
+160 
-166 THALGFSNIQ
+166 
-176 SNFITKNH
+176 
-184 KVWDGTNW
+184 
-192 TSAIDCKNAYCVM
+192 
-205 NWLNDIQIQV
+205 
-215 LHGMLLGDSCI
+215 
-226 TKDKRCKESYMVNWF
+226 
-241 HSHKQ
+241 
-246 KDYFDKKLSTFG
+246 
-258 KFTKKVISYTS
+258 
-269 GYGSL
+269 
-274 CYRSGT
+274 
-280 NNPYIKYVRNLV
+280 
-292 GDRKNDISQEF
+292 
-303 LSSLTPLSLAIWYM
+303 
-317 DDGSRSKSSE
+317 
-327 ELETTNKYS
+327 
-336 RVNIAAFRYSE
+336 
-347 AVVDKLVNRLN
+347 
-358 EFNYCA
+358 
-364 TKRFMKRDNG
+364 
-374 YVICLNTEGSQRFF
+374 
-388 ADIAKYIPSSMSYKL
+388 
-403 PANLRSQC
+403 
-411 DTFDWWNMNKCEYR
+411 
-425 QYEVDAYTN
+425 
-434 VASMNSHGS
+434 
-443 KCAYDIEVADN
+443 
-454 HNYIAN
+454 
-460 GFIVHNCRMAL
+460 RMAL

-538 QSTSALLALNQD
+538 QSTSALLALNPD

-580 VERHKQAELL
+580 VERHKQTELL
-590 CNILKEHN
+590 CNKLKEYN

-700 NIVNH
+700 TIVNH

-753 RLTHAVIEM
+753 RLTHAVIDT
-762 WRPERSADTCE
+762 WRLDKSADGCE

>member
-1 MAIECARRIDYLDSL
+1 MAIECVRRIDYLDSI
-16 CHELGLEVKQAGN
+16 CRELGLAVKQAGN

-47 RYGSIDN
+47 KYGSVDN

-90 WIAEEKLD
+90 WIAEEKVD
-98 GCFEYNTPILLDDG
+98 G
-112 TTMPIGEIVEKRLS
+112 
-126 VNVLSLNTITGK
+126 
-138 IESKP
+138 
-143 VVNWFNNGN
+143 
-152 KKSSEWCC
+152 
-160 LRKRGG
+160 
-166 THALGFSNIQ
+166 
-176 SNFITKNH
+176 
-184 KVWDGTNW
+184 
-192 TSAIDCKNAYCVM
+192 
-205 NWLNDIQIQV
+205 
-215 LHGMLLGDSCI
+215 
-226 TKDKRCKESYMVNWF
+226 
-241 HSHKQ
+241 
-246 KDYFDKKLSTFG
+246 
-258 KFTKKVISYTS
+258 
-269 GYGSL
+269 
-274 CYRSGT
+274 
-280 NNPYIKYVRNLV
+280 
-292 GDRKNDISQEF
+292 
-303 LSSLTPLSLAIWYM
+303 
-317 DDGSRSKSSE
+317 
-327 ELETTNKYS
+327 
-336 RVNIAAFRYSE
+336 
-347 AVVDKLVNRLN
+347 NR
-358 EFNYCA
+358 
-364 TKRFMKRDNG
+364 M
-374 YVICLNTEGSQRFF
+374 VIC
-388 ADIAKYIPSSMSYKL
+388 
-403 PANLRSQC
+403 
-411 DTFDWWNMNKCEYR
+411 
-425 QYEVDAYTN
+425 
-434 VASMNSHGS
+434 
-443 KCAYDIEVADN
+443 
-454 HNYIAN
+454 
-460 GFIVHNCRMAL
+460 
-471 LWDADEKQ
+471 WDADEKQ

-538 QSTSALLALNQD
+538 QSTSALLALNPD

-580 VERHKQAELL
+580 VERHKQTEIL
-590 CNILKEHN
+590 CDMLKSYN

-610 EYNKNKKRE
+610 EYNKNRKRE

-700 NIVNH
+700 TIVNH

-753 RLTHAVIEM
+753 RLTHAVIDT
-762 WRPERSADTCE
+762 WRLDKSADGCE
-773 VLKESELKKLIF
+773 ILKESELKRLVF

>member
-16 CHELGLEVKQAGN
+16 CRELGLEVKQAGN

-47 RYGSIDN
+47 KYGSVNN

-90 WIAEEKLD
+90 WIAEEKVD
-98 GCFEYNTPILLDDG
+98 GN
-112 TTMPIGEIVEKRLS
+112 
-126 VNVLSLNTITGK
+126 
-138 IESKP
+138 
-143 VVNWFNNGN
+143 
-152 KKSSEWCC
+152 
-160 LRKRGG
+160 
-166 THALGFSNIQ
+166 
-176 SNFITKNH
+176 
-184 KVWDGTNW
+184 
-192 TSAIDCKNAYCVM
+192 
-205 NWLNDIQIQV
+205 
-215 LHGMLLGDSCI
+215 
-226 TKDKRCKESYMVNWF
+226 
-241 HSHKQ
+241 
-246 KDYFDKKLSTFG
+246 
-258 KFTKKVISYTS
+258 
-269 GYGSL
+269 
-274 CYRSGT
+274 
-280 NNPYIKYVRNLV
+280 
-292 GDRKNDISQEF
+292 
-303 LSSLTPLSLAIWYM
+303 
-317 DDGSRSKSSE
+317 
-327 ELETTNKYS
+327 
-336 RVNIAAFRYSE
+336 
-347 AVVDKLVNRLN
+347 
-358 EFNYCA
+358 
-364 TKRFMKRDNG
+364 
-374 YVICLNTEGSQRFF
+374 
-388 ADIAKYIPSSMSYKL
+388 
-403 PANLRSQC
+403 
-411 DTFDWWNMNKCEYR
+411 
-425 QYEVDAYTN
+425 
-434 VASMNSHGS
+434 
-443 KCAYDIEVADN
+443 
-454 HNYIAN
+454 
-460 GFIVHNCRMAL
+460 RMAL

-504 SNNFDYD
+504 ADNFDYD
-511 KNFVLDT
+511 KNFVLDA

-538 QSTSALLALNQD
+538 QSTSALLALNPD

-580 VERHKQAELL
+580 VERHKQTELL
-590 CNILKEHN
+590 CNILKEYN

-700 NIVNH
+700 TIVNH
-705 KIAVCSNIS
+705 NIAVCSNIS
-714 DYIKEDATVI
+714 DCIKEDATVI

-753 RLTHAVIEM
+753 RLTHAIIDT
-762 WRPERSADTCE
+762 WRLDKSADGCE

>member
-16 CHELGLEVKQAGN
+16 CRELGLEVKQAGN

-47 RYGSIDN
+47 KYGSIDN

-76 LKESDQQKVWESDD
+76 LKESDQQKIWESDD
-90 WIAEEKLD
+90 WIAEEKVD
-98 GCFEYNTPILLDDG
+98 GN
-112 TTMPIGEIVEKRLS
+112 
-126 VNVLSLNTITGK
+126 
-138 IESKP
+138 
-143 VVNWFNNGN
+143 
-152 KKSSEWCC
+152 
-160 LRKRGG
+160 
-166 THALGFSNIQ
+166 
-176 SNFITKNH
+176 
-184 KVWDGTNW
+184 
-192 TSAIDCKNAYCVM
+192 
-205 NWLNDIQIQV
+205 
-215 LHGMLLGDSCI
+215 
-226 TKDKRCKESYMVNWF
+226 
-241 HSHKQ
+241 
-246 KDYFDKKLSTFG
+246 
-258 KFTKKVISYTS
+258 
-269 GYGSL
+269 
-274 CYRSGT
+274 
-280 NNPYIKYVRNLV
+280 
-292 GDRKNDISQEF
+292 
-303 LSSLTPLSLAIWYM
+303 
-317 DDGSRSKSSE
+317 
-327 ELETTNKYS
+327 
-336 RVNIAAFRYSE
+336 
-347 AVVDKLVNRLN
+347 
-358 EFNYCA
+358 
-364 TKRFMKRDNG
+364 
-374 YVICLNTEGSQRFF
+374 
-388 ADIAKYIPSSMSYKL
+388 
-403 PANLRSQC
+403 
-411 DTFDWWNMNKCEYR
+411 
-425 QYEVDAYTN
+425 
-434 VASMNSHGS
+434 
-443 KCAYDIEVADN
+443 
-454 HNYIAN
+454 
-460 GFIVHNCRMAL
+460 RMAL

-504 SNNFDYD
+504 ADNFDYD
-511 KNFVLDT
+511 KNFVLDA

-538 QSTSALLALNQD
+538 QSTSALLALNPD

-580 VERHKQAELL
+580 VERHKQTELL
-590 CNILKEHN
+590 CNKLKEHN

-700 NIVNH
+700 TIVNH
-705 KIAVCSNIS
+705 NIAVCSNIS

-733 NDYYFRVATLKGQN
+733 NDYYFRVATLRGQN

-753 RLTHAVIEM
+753 RLTHAVIDT
-762 WRPERSADTCE
+762 WRLDKSADGCE

>member
-1 MAIECARRIDYLDSL
+1 MAIECTRRIDYLDSL
-16 CHELGLEVKQAGN
+16 CRELGLVVKQAGN

-47 RYGSIDN
+47 KYGSIDN

-98 GCFEYNTPILLDDG
+98 GN
-112 TTMPIGEIVEKRLS
+112 
-126 VNVLSLNTITGK
+126 
-138 IESKP
+138 
-143 VVNWFNNGN
+143 
-152 KKSSEWCC
+152 
-160 LRKRGG
+160 
-166 THALGFSNIQ
+166 
-176 SNFITKNH
+176 
-184 KVWDGTNW
+184 
-192 TSAIDCKNAYCVM
+192 
-205 NWLNDIQIQV
+205 
-215 LHGMLLGDSCI
+215 
-226 TKDKRCKESYMVNWF
+226 
-241 HSHKQ
+241 
-246 KDYFDKKLSTFG
+246 
-258 KFTKKVISYTS
+258 
-269 GYGSL
+269 
-274 CYRSGT
+274 
-280 NNPYIKYVRNLV
+280 
-292 GDRKNDISQEF
+292 
-303 LSSLTPLSLAIWYM
+303 
-317 DDGSRSKSSE
+317 
-327 ELETTNKYS
+327 
-336 RVNIAAFRYSE
+336 
-347 AVVDKLVNRLN
+347 
-358 EFNYCA
+358 
-364 TKRFMKRDNG
+364 
-374 YVICLNTEGSQRFF
+374 
-388 ADIAKYIPSSMSYKL
+388 
-403 PANLRSQC
+403 
-411 DTFDWWNMNKCEYR
+411 
-425 QYEVDAYTN
+425 
-434 VASMNSHGS
+434 
-443 KCAYDIEVADN
+443 
-454 HNYIAN
+454 
-460 GFIVHNCRMAL
+460 RMAI

-504 SNNFDYD
+504 ADNFDYD
-511 KNFVLDT
+511 KNFVLDA

-538 QSTSALLALNQD
+538 QSTSALLALNPD

-580 VERHKQAELL
+580 IERHKQTELL
-590 CNILKEHN
+590 CNKLKEYN

-714 DYIKEDATVI
+714 DCIKEDATVI

-753 RLTHAVIEM
+753 RLTHAVIDT
-762 WRPERSADTCE
+762 WRLDKSADGCE
-773 VLKESELKKLIF
+773 ILKESELKKLIF

>member
-1 MAIECARRIDYLDSL
+1 MAIECVRRIDYLDSL
-16 CHELGLEVKQAGN
+16 CRELGLEVKQAGN

-47 RYGSIDN
+47 KYGSLDN

-90 WIAEEKLD
+90 WIAEEKVD
-98 GCFEYNTPILLDDG
+98 GN
-112 TTMPIGEIVEKRLS
+112 
-126 VNVLSLNTITGK
+126 
-138 IESKP
+138 
-143 VVNWFNNGN
+143 
-152 KKSSEWCC
+152 
-160 LRKRGG
+160 
-166 THALGFSNIQ
+166 
-176 SNFITKNH
+176 
-184 KVWDGTNW
+184 
-192 TSAIDCKNAYCVM
+192 
-205 NWLNDIQIQV
+205 
-215 LHGMLLGDSCI
+215 
-226 TKDKRCKESYMVNWF
+226 
-241 HSHKQ
+241 
-246 KDYFDKKLSTFG
+246 
-258 KFTKKVISYTS
+258 
-269 GYGSL
+269 
-274 CYRSGT
+274 
-280 NNPYIKYVRNLV
+280 
-292 GDRKNDISQEF
+292 
-303 LSSLTPLSLAIWYM
+303 
-317 DDGSRSKSSE
+317 
-327 ELETTNKYS
+327 
-336 RVNIAAFRYSE
+336 
-347 AVVDKLVNRLN
+347 
-358 EFNYCA
+358 
-364 TKRFMKRDNG
+364 
-374 YVICLNTEGSQRFF
+374 
-388 ADIAKYIPSSMSYKL
+388 
-403 PANLRSQC
+403 
-411 DTFDWWNMNKCEYR
+411 
-425 QYEVDAYTN
+425 
-434 VASMNSHGS
+434 
-443 KCAYDIEVADN
+443 
-454 HNYIAN
+454 
-460 GFIVHNCRMAL
+460 RMAL

-538 QSTSALLALNQD
+538 QSTSALLALNPD

-580 VERHKQAELL
+580 VERHKQTELL
-590 CNILKEHN
+590 CDILKEYN

-632 VLKNKYAKYHATSSR
+632 ILKNKYAKYHATSSR
-647 TIDCVKVKRSTSDSL
+647 TIDCVKVKRSTSDSF

-700 NIVNH
+700 TIVNH

-753 RLTHAVIEM
+753 RLTHAIIDT
-762 WRPERSADTCE
+762 WRLDKSADGCE

>member
-1 MAIECARRIDYLDSL
+1 MAIECVRRIDYLDSL
-16 CHELGLEVKQAGN
+16 CRELGLAVKQAGN

-47 RYGSIDN
+47 KYGSIDN

-90 WIAEEKLD
+90 WIAEEKVD
-98 GCFEYNTPILLDDG
+98 G
-112 TTMPIGEIVEKRLS
+112 
-126 VNVLSLNTITGK
+126 
-138 IESKP
+138 
-143 VVNWFNNGN
+143 
-152 KKSSEWCC
+152 
-160 LRKRGG
+160 
-166 THALGFSNIQ
+166 
-176 SNFITKNH
+176 
-184 KVWDGTNW
+184 
-192 TSAIDCKNAYCVM
+192 
-205 NWLNDIQIQV
+205 
-215 LHGMLLGDSCI
+215 
-226 TKDKRCKESYMVNWF
+226 
-241 HSHKQ
+241 
-246 KDYFDKKLSTFG
+246 
-258 KFTKKVISYTS
+258 
-269 GYGSL
+269 
-274 CYRSGT
+274 
-280 NNPYIKYVRNLV
+280 
-292 GDRKNDISQEF
+292 
-303 LSSLTPLSLAIWYM
+303 
-317 DDGSRSKSSE
+317 
-327 ELETTNKYS
+327 
-336 RVNIAAFRYSE
+336 
-347 AVVDKLVNRLN
+347 NR
-358 EFNYCA
+358 
-364 TKRFMKRDNG
+364 M
-374 YVICLNTEGSQRFF
+374 VIC
-388 ADIAKYIPSSMSYKL
+388 
-403 PANLRSQC
+403 
-411 DTFDWWNMNKCEYR
+411 
-425 QYEVDAYTN
+425 
-434 VASMNSHGS
+434 
-443 KCAYDIEVADN
+443 
-454 HNYIAN
+454 
-460 GFIVHNCRMAL
+460 
-471 LWDADEKQ
+471 WDADEKQ

-538 QSTSALLALNQD
+538 QSTSALLALNPD

-580 VERHKQAELL
+580 VERHKQVELL

-632 VLKNKYAKYHATSSR
+632 ILKNKYAKYHATSSR

-700 NIVNH
+700 TIVNH

-714 DYIKEDATVI
+714 DYIKDDATVI

-753 RLTHAVIEM
+753 RLTHAVIDT
-762 WRPERSADTCE
+762 WRLDKSADTCE

>member
-1 MAIECARRIDYLDSL
+1 MAIECTRRIDYLDSL
-16 CHELGLEVKQAGN
+16 CRELGLVVKQAGN

-47 RYGSIDN
+47 KYGSIDN

-98 GCFEYNTPILLDDG
+98 G
-112 TTMPIGEIVEKRLS
+112 
-126 VNVLSLNTITGK
+126 
-138 IESKP
+138 
-143 VVNWFNNGN
+143 
-152 KKSSEWCC
+152 
-160 LRKRGG
+160 
-166 THALGFSNIQ
+166 
-176 SNFITKNH
+176 
-184 KVWDGTNW
+184 
-192 TSAIDCKNAYCVM
+192 
-205 NWLNDIQIQV
+205 
-215 LHGMLLGDSCI
+215 
-226 TKDKRCKESYMVNWF
+226 
-241 HSHKQ
+241 
-246 KDYFDKKLSTFG
+246 
-258 KFTKKVISYTS
+258 
-269 GYGSL
+269 
-274 CYRSGT
+274 
-280 NNPYIKYVRNLV
+280 
-292 GDRKNDISQEF
+292 
-303 LSSLTPLSLAIWYM
+303 
-317 DDGSRSKSSE
+317 
-327 ELETTNKYS
+327 
-336 RVNIAAFRYSE
+336 
-347 AVVDKLVNRLN
+347 NR
-358 EFNYCA
+358 
-364 TKRFMKRDNG
+364 M
-374 YVICLNTEGSQRFF
+374 VIC
-388 ADIAKYIPSSMSYKL
+388 
-403 PANLRSQC
+403 
-411 DTFDWWNMNKCEYR
+411 
-425 QYEVDAYTN
+425 
-434 VASMNSHGS
+434 
-443 KCAYDIEVADN
+443 
-454 HNYIAN
+454 
-460 GFIVHNCRMAL
+460 
-471 LWDADEKQ
+471 WDADEKQ

-504 SNNFDYD
+504 ADNFDYD
-511 KNFVLDT
+511 KNFVLDA

-538 QSTSALLALNQD
+538 QSTSALLALNPD

-580 VERHKQAELL
+580 IERHKQTELL
-590 CNILKEHN
+590 CNKLKEYN

-686 VGFIFSVRLEKEDG
+686 VGFVFSVRLEKEDG

-714 DYIKEDATVI
+714 DCIKEDATVI

-753 RLTHAVIEM
+753 RLTHAVIDT
-762 WRPERSADTCE
+762 WRLDKSADGCE
-773 VLKESELKKLIF
+773 ILKESELKKLIF

>member
-16 CHELGLEVKQAGN
+16 CRELGLVVKQAGN

-47 RYGSIDN
+47 KYGSMDN

-98 GCFEYNTPILLDDG
+98 G
-112 TTMPIGEIVEKRLS
+112 
-126 VNVLSLNTITGK
+126 
-138 IESKP
+138 
-143 VVNWFNNGN
+143 
-152 KKSSEWCC
+152 
-160 LRKRGG
+160 
-166 THALGFSNIQ
+166 
-176 SNFITKNH
+176 
-184 KVWDGTNW
+184 
-192 TSAIDCKNAYCVM
+192 
-205 NWLNDIQIQV
+205 
-215 LHGMLLGDSCI
+215 
-226 TKDKRCKESYMVNWF
+226 
-241 HSHKQ
+241 
-246 KDYFDKKLSTFG
+246 
-258 KFTKKVISYTS
+258 
-269 GYGSL
+269 
-274 CYRSGT
+274 
-280 NNPYIKYVRNLV
+280 
-292 GDRKNDISQEF
+292 
-303 LSSLTPLSLAIWYM
+303 
-317 DDGSRSKSSE
+317 
-327 ELETTNKYS
+327 
-336 RVNIAAFRYSE
+336 
-347 AVVDKLVNRLN
+347 NR
-358 EFNYCA
+358 
-364 TKRFMKRDNG
+364 M
-374 YVICLNTEGSQRFF
+374 VIC
-388 ADIAKYIPSSMSYKL
+388 
-403 PANLRSQC
+403 
-411 DTFDWWNMNKCEYR
+411 
-425 QYEVDAYTN
+425 
-434 VASMNSHGS
+434 
-443 KCAYDIEVADN
+443 
-454 HNYIAN
+454 
-460 GFIVHNCRMAL
+460 
-471 LWDADEKQ
+471 WDADEKQ

-504 SNNFDYD
+504 ADNFDYD
-511 KNFVLDT
+511 KNFVLDA

-538 QSTSALLALNQD
+538 QSTSALLALNPD

-580 VERHKQAELL
+580 VERHKQTELL
-590 CNILKEHN
+590 CNKLKEYN

-714 DYIKEDATVI
+714 DCIKEDATVI

-753 RLTHAVIEM
+753 RLTHAVIDT
-762 WRPERSADTCE
+762 WRLDKSADGCE
-773 VLKESELKKLIF
+773 ILKESELKKLIF

>member
-16 CHELGLEVKQAGN
+16 CRELGLEVKQAGN

-47 RYGSIDN
+47 KYGSIDN

-76 LKESDQQKVWESDD
+76 LKESDQQKIWESDD
-90 WIAEEKLD
+90 WIAEEKVD
-98 GCFEYNTPILLDDG
+98 GN
-112 TTMPIGEIVEKRLS
+112 
-126 VNVLSLNTITGK
+126 
-138 IESKP
+138 
-143 VVNWFNNGN
+143 
-152 KKSSEWCC
+152 
-160 LRKRGG
+160 
-166 THALGFSNIQ
+166 
-176 SNFITKNH
+176 
-184 KVWDGTNW
+184 
-192 TSAIDCKNAYCVM
+192 
-205 NWLNDIQIQV
+205 
-215 LHGMLLGDSCI
+215 
-226 TKDKRCKESYMVNWF
+226 
-241 HSHKQ
+241 
-246 KDYFDKKLSTFG
+246 
-258 KFTKKVISYTS
+258 
-269 GYGSL
+269 
-274 CYRSGT
+274 
-280 NNPYIKYVRNLV
+280 
-292 GDRKNDISQEF
+292 
-303 LSSLTPLSLAIWYM
+303 
-317 DDGSRSKSSE
+317 
-327 ELETTNKYS
+327 
-336 RVNIAAFRYSE
+336 
-347 AVVDKLVNRLN
+347 
-358 EFNYCA
+358 
-364 TKRFMKRDNG
+364 
-374 YVICLNTEGSQRFF
+374 
-388 ADIAKYIPSSMSYKL
+388 
-403 PANLRSQC
+403 
-411 DTFDWWNMNKCEYR
+411 
-425 QYEVDAYTN
+425 
-434 VASMNSHGS
+434 
-443 KCAYDIEVADN
+443 
-454 HNYIAN
+454 
-460 GFIVHNCRMAL
+460 RMAL

-504 SNNFDYD
+504 ADNFDYD
-511 KNFVLDT
+511 KNFVLDA

-538 QSTSALLALNQD
+538 QSTSALLALNPD

-580 VERHKQAELL
+580 VERHKQTELL
-590 CNILKEHN
+590 CNKLKEYN

-700 NIVNH
+700 TIVNH
-705 KIAVCSNIS
+705 NIAVCSNIS
-714 DYIKEDATVI
+714 DCIKEDATVI

-753 RLTHAVIEM
+753 RLTHAVIDT
-762 WRPERSADTCE
+762 WRLDKSADGCE

>member
-1 MAIECARRIDYLDSL
+1 MAIECARRIDYLDSQ
-16 CHELGLEVKQAGN
+16 CRELGLEVKQAGN

-47 RYGSIDN
+47 KYGSIDN

-90 WIAEEKLD
+90 WIAEEKVD
-98 GCFEYNTPILLDDG
+98 GN
-112 TTMPIGEIVEKRLS
+112 
-126 VNVLSLNTITGK
+126 
-138 IESKP
+138 
-143 VVNWFNNGN
+143 
-152 KKSSEWCC
+152 
-160 LRKRGG
+160 
-166 THALGFSNIQ
+166 
-176 SNFITKNH
+176 
-184 KVWDGTNW
+184 
-192 TSAIDCKNAYCVM
+192 
-205 NWLNDIQIQV
+205 
-215 LHGMLLGDSCI
+215 
-226 TKDKRCKESYMVNWF
+226 
-241 HSHKQ
+241 
-246 KDYFDKKLSTFG
+246 
-258 KFTKKVISYTS
+258 
-269 GYGSL
+269 
-274 CYRSGT
+274 
-280 NNPYIKYVRNLV
+280 
-292 GDRKNDISQEF
+292 
-303 LSSLTPLSLAIWYM
+303 
-317 DDGSRSKSSE
+317 
-327 ELETTNKYS
+327 
-336 RVNIAAFRYSE
+336 
-347 AVVDKLVNRLN
+347 
-358 EFNYCA
+358 
-364 TKRFMKRDNG
+364 
-374 YVICLNTEGSQRFF
+374 
-388 ADIAKYIPSSMSYKL
+388 
-403 PANLRSQC
+403 
-411 DTFDWWNMNKCEYR
+411 
-425 QYEVDAYTN
+425 
-434 VASMNSHGS
+434 
-443 KCAYDIEVADN
+443 
-454 HNYIAN
+454 
-460 GFIVHNCRMAL
+460 RMAL

-504 SNNFDYD
+504 ADNFDYD
-511 KNFVLDT
+511 KNFVLDA

-538 QSTSALLALNQD
+538 QSTSALLALNPD

-580 VERHKQAELL
+580 VERHKQTELL
-590 CNILKEHN
+590 CNKLKEHN

-700 NIVNH
+700 TIVNH
-705 KIAVCSNIS
+705 NIAVCSNIS
-714 DYIKEDATVI
+714 DCIKEDATVI

-753 RLTHAVIEM
+753 RLTHAVIDT
-762 WRPERSADTCE
+762 WRLDKSADGCE

>member
-1 MAIECARRIDYLDSL
+1 MAIECIRRIDYLDSL
-16 CHELGLEVKQAGN
+16 CRELGLEVKQAGN

-47 RYGSIDN
+47 KYGSIYN

-76 LKESDQQKVWESDD
+76 LKESDQRKVWESDD
-90 WIAEEKLD
+90 WIAEEKID
-98 GCFEYNTPILLDDG
+98 GN
-112 TTMPIGEIVEKRLS
+112 
-126 VNVLSLNTITGK
+126 
-138 IESKP
+138 
-143 VVNWFNNGN
+143 
-152 KKSSEWCC
+152 
-160 LRKRGG
+160 
-166 THALGFSNIQ
+166 
-176 SNFITKNH
+176 
-184 KVWDGTNW
+184 
-192 TSAIDCKNAYCVM
+192 
-205 NWLNDIQIQV
+205 
-215 LHGMLLGDSCI
+215 
-226 TKDKRCKESYMVNWF
+226 
-241 HSHKQ
+241 
-246 KDYFDKKLSTFG
+246 
-258 KFTKKVISYTS
+258 
-269 GYGSL
+269 
-274 CYRSGT
+274 
-280 NNPYIKYVRNLV
+280 
-292 GDRKNDISQEF
+292 
-303 LSSLTPLSLAIWYM
+303 
-317 DDGSRSKSSE
+317 
-327 ELETTNKYS
+327 
-336 RVNIAAFRYSE
+336 
-347 AVVDKLVNRLN
+347 
-358 EFNYCA
+358 
-364 TKRFMKRDNG
+364 
-374 YVICLNTEGSQRFF
+374 
-388 ADIAKYIPSSMSYKL
+388 
-403 PANLRSQC
+403 
-411 DTFDWWNMNKCEYR
+411 
-425 QYEVDAYTN
+425 
-434 VASMNSHGS
+434 
-443 KCAYDIEVADN
+443 
-454 HNYIAN
+454 
-460 GFIVHNCRMAL
+460 RMAL

-504 SNNFDYD
+504 VDNFDYD
-511 KNFVLDT
+511 KNFVLDA

-538 QSTSALLALNQD
+538 QSTSALLALNPD

-575 MDKPW
+575 MDKQW

-700 NIVNH
+700 TIVNH

-753 RLTHAVIEM
+753 RLTHAVIDT
-762 WRPERSADTCE
+762 WRLDKSADGCE
-773 VLKESELKKLIF
+773 ILKESELKKLIF

>member
-16 CHELGLEVKQAGN
+16 CRELGLEVKQAGN

-47 RYGSIDN
+47 KYGSIDN

-90 WIAEEKLD
+90 WIAEEKVD
-98 GCFEYNTPILLDDG
+98 GN
-112 TTMPIGEIVEKRLS
+112 
-126 VNVLSLNTITGK
+126 
-138 IESKP
+138 
-143 VVNWFNNGN
+143 
-152 KKSSEWCC
+152 
-160 LRKRGG
+160 
-166 THALGFSNIQ
+166 
-176 SNFITKNH
+176 
-184 KVWDGTNW
+184 
-192 TSAIDCKNAYCVM
+192 
-205 NWLNDIQIQV
+205 
-215 LHGMLLGDSCI
+215 
-226 TKDKRCKESYMVNWF
+226 
-241 HSHKQ
+241 
-246 KDYFDKKLSTFG
+246 
-258 KFTKKVISYTS
+258 
-269 GYGSL
+269 
-274 CYRSGT
+274 
-280 NNPYIKYVRNLV
+280 
-292 GDRKNDISQEF
+292 
-303 LSSLTPLSLAIWYM
+303 
-317 DDGSRSKSSE
+317 
-327 ELETTNKYS
+327 
-336 RVNIAAFRYSE
+336 
-347 AVVDKLVNRLN
+347 
-358 EFNYCA
+358 
-364 TKRFMKRDNG
+364 
-374 YVICLNTEGSQRFF
+374 
-388 ADIAKYIPSSMSYKL
+388 
-403 PANLRSQC
+403 
-411 DTFDWWNMNKCEYR
+411 
-425 QYEVDAYTN
+425 
-434 VASMNSHGS
+434 
-443 KCAYDIEVADN
+443 
-454 HNYIAN
+454 
-460 GFIVHNCRMAL
+460 RMAL

-504 SNNFDYD
+504 ADNFDYD
-511 KNFVLDT
+511 KNFVLDA

-538 QSTSALLALNQD
+538 QSTSALLALNPD

-580 VERHKQAELL
+580 VERHKQTELL

-700 NIVNH
+700 TIVNH
-705 KIAVCSNIS
+705 NIAVCSNIS
-714 DYIKEDATVI
+714 DCIKEDATVI

-753 RLTHAVIEM
+753 RLTHAVIDT
-762 WRPERSADTCE
+762 WRLDKSADGCE
-773 VLKESELKKLIF
+773 ILKESELKKLIF

>member
-1 MAIECARRIDYLDSL
+1 MAIECARRIDYLDSR
-16 CHELGLEVKQAGN
+16 CRELGLEVKQAGN

-47 RYGSIDN
+47 KYGSIDN

-90 WIAEEKLD
+90 WIAEEKVD
-98 GCFEYNTPILLDDG
+98 GN
-112 TTMPIGEIVEKRLS
+112 
-126 VNVLSLNTITGK
+126 
-138 IESKP
+138 
-143 VVNWFNNGN
+143 
-152 KKSSEWCC
+152 
-160 LRKRGG
+160 
-166 THALGFSNIQ
+166 
-176 SNFITKNH
+176 
-184 KVWDGTNW
+184 
-192 TSAIDCKNAYCVM
+192 
-205 NWLNDIQIQV
+205 
-215 LHGMLLGDSCI
+215 
-226 TKDKRCKESYMVNWF
+226 
-241 HSHKQ
+241 
-246 KDYFDKKLSTFG
+246 
-258 KFTKKVISYTS
+258 
-269 GYGSL
+269 
-274 CYRSGT
+274 
-280 NNPYIKYVRNLV
+280 
-292 GDRKNDISQEF
+292 
-303 LSSLTPLSLAIWYM
+303 
-317 DDGSRSKSSE
+317 
-327 ELETTNKYS
+327 
-336 RVNIAAFRYSE
+336 
-347 AVVDKLVNRLN
+347 
-358 EFNYCA
+358 
-364 TKRFMKRDNG
+364 
-374 YVICLNTEGSQRFF
+374 
-388 ADIAKYIPSSMSYKL
+388 
-403 PANLRSQC
+403 
-411 DTFDWWNMNKCEYR
+411 
-425 QYEVDAYTN
+425 
-434 VASMNSHGS
+434 
-443 KCAYDIEVADN
+443 
-454 HNYIAN
+454 
-460 GFIVHNCRMAL
+460 RMAL

-504 SNNFDYD
+504 ADNFDYD
-511 KNFVLDT
+511 KNFVLDA
-518 EVISTSPNIETNDTQ
+518 EVISTSPNIETNGTQ

-538 QSTSALLALNQD
+538 QSTSALLALNPD

-580 VERHKQAELL
+580 IERHKQTELL
-590 CNILKEHN
+590 CNILKEYN

-700 NIVNH
+700 TIVNH
-705 KIAVCSNIS
+705 NIAVCSNIS
-714 DYIKEDATVI
+714 DCIKEDATVI

-753 RLTHAVIEM
+753 RLTHAVIDT
-762 WRPERSADTCE
+762 WRLDKSADGCE

>member
-16 CHELGLEVKQAGN
+16 CRELGLEVKQAGN

-47 RYGSIDN
+47 KYGSIDN

-76 LKESDQQKVWESDD
+76 LKESDQQKIWESDD
-90 WIAEEKLD
+90 WIAEEKVD
-98 GCFEYNTPILLDDG
+98 GN
-112 TTMPIGEIVEKRLS
+112 
-126 VNVLSLNTITGK
+126 
-138 IESKP
+138 
-143 VVNWFNNGN
+143 
-152 KKSSEWCC
+152 
-160 LRKRGG
+160 
-166 THALGFSNIQ
+166 
-176 SNFITKNH
+176 
-184 KVWDGTNW
+184 
-192 TSAIDCKNAYCVM
+192 
-205 NWLNDIQIQV
+205 
-215 LHGMLLGDSCI
+215 
-226 TKDKRCKESYMVNWF
+226 
-241 HSHKQ
+241 
-246 KDYFDKKLSTFG
+246 
-258 KFTKKVISYTS
+258 
-269 GYGSL
+269 
-274 CYRSGT
+274 
-280 NNPYIKYVRNLV
+280 
-292 GDRKNDISQEF
+292 
-303 LSSLTPLSLAIWYM
+303 
-317 DDGSRSKSSE
+317 
-327 ELETTNKYS
+327 
-336 RVNIAAFRYSE
+336 
-347 AVVDKLVNRLN
+347 
-358 EFNYCA
+358 
-364 TKRFMKRDNG
+364 
-374 YVICLNTEGSQRFF
+374 
-388 ADIAKYIPSSMSYKL
+388 
-403 PANLRSQC
+403 
-411 DTFDWWNMNKCEYR
+411 
-425 QYEVDAYTN
+425 
-434 VASMNSHGS
+434 
-443 KCAYDIEVADN
+443 
-454 HNYIAN
+454 
-460 GFIVHNCRMAL
+460 RMAL

-504 SNNFDYD
+504 ADNFDYD
-511 KNFVLDT
+511 KNFVLDA

-538 QSTSALLALNQD
+538 QSTSALLALNPD

-580 VERHKQAELL
+580 IERHKQTELL
-590 CNILKEHN
+590 CNILKEYN

-700 NIVNH
+700 TIVNH
-705 KIAVCSNIS
+705 NIAVCSNIS

-733 NDYYFRVATLKGQN
+733 NDYYFRVATLRGQN

-753 RLTHAVIEM
+753 RLTHAVIDT
-762 WRPERSADTCE
+762 WRLDKSADGCE
-773 VLKESELKKLIF
+773 ILKESELKKLIF

>member
-1 MAIECARRIDYLDSL
+1 MAIECARRIDYLDSR
-16 CHELGLEVKQAGN
+16 CRELGLEVKQAGN

-47 RYGSIDN
+47 KYGSMDN

-98 GCFEYNTPILLDDG
+98 G
-112 TTMPIGEIVEKRLS
+112 
-126 VNVLSLNTITGK
+126 
-138 IESKP
+138 
-143 VVNWFNNGN
+143 
-152 KKSSEWCC
+152 
-160 LRKRGG
+160 
-166 THALGFSNIQ
+166 
-176 SNFITKNH
+176 
-184 KVWDGTNW
+184 
-192 TSAIDCKNAYCVM
+192 
-205 NWLNDIQIQV
+205 
-215 LHGMLLGDSCI
+215 
-226 TKDKRCKESYMVNWF
+226 
-241 HSHKQ
+241 
-246 KDYFDKKLSTFG
+246 
-258 KFTKKVISYTS
+258 
-269 GYGSL
+269 
-274 CYRSGT
+274 
-280 NNPYIKYVRNLV
+280 
-292 GDRKNDISQEF
+292 
-303 LSSLTPLSLAIWYM
+303 
-317 DDGSRSKSSE
+317 
-327 ELETTNKYS
+327 
-336 RVNIAAFRYSE
+336 
-347 AVVDKLVNRLN
+347 NR
-358 EFNYCA
+358 
-364 TKRFMKRDNG
+364 M
-374 YVICLNTEGSQRFF
+374 VIC
-388 ADIAKYIPSSMSYKL
+388 
-403 PANLRSQC
+403 
-411 DTFDWWNMNKCEYR
+411 
-425 QYEVDAYTN
+425 
-434 VASMNSHGS
+434 
-443 KCAYDIEVADN
+443 
-454 HNYIAN
+454 
-460 GFIVHNCRMAL
+460 
-471 LWDADEKQ
+471 WDADEKQ

-504 SNNFDYD
+504 ADNFDYD
-511 KNFVLDT
+511 KNFVLDA

-538 QSTSALLALNQD
+538 QSTSALLALNPD

-580 VERHKQAELL
+580 VERHKQTELL
-590 CNILKEHN
+590 CNKLKEYN

-686 VGFIFSVRLEKEDG
+686 VGFVFSVRLEKEDG
-700 NIVNH
+700 TIVNH
-705 KIAVCSNIS
+705 NIAVCSNIS
-714 DYIKEDATVI
+714 DCIKEDATVI

-753 RLTHAVIEM
+753 RLTHAIIER

-773 VLKESELKKLIF
+773 ILKESELKKLIF

>member
-1 MAIECARRIDYLDSL
+1 MAIECARRIDYLDSQ
-16 CHELGLEVKQAGN
+16 CRELGLEVKQAGN

-47 RYGSIDN
+47 KYGSIHN
-54 IPWSMKFMLSI
+54 IPWSMKFMLTI
-65 ECLQLCRRIQT
+65 ECLQLCRRMQT
-76 LKESDQQKVWESDD
+76 LKESDQQKIWESND

-98 GCFEYNTPILLDDG
+98 G
-112 TTMPIGEIVEKRLS
+112 
-126 VNVLSLNTITGK
+126 
-138 IESKP
+138 
-143 VVNWFNNGN
+143 
-152 KKSSEWCC
+152 
-160 LRKRGG
+160 
-166 THALGFSNIQ
+166 
-176 SNFITKNH
+176 
-184 KVWDGTNW
+184 
-192 TSAIDCKNAYCVM
+192 
-205 NWLNDIQIQV
+205 
-215 LHGMLLGDSCI
+215 
-226 TKDKRCKESYMVNWF
+226 
-241 HSHKQ
+241 
-246 KDYFDKKLSTFG
+246 
-258 KFTKKVISYTS
+258 
-269 GYGSL
+269 
-274 CYRSGT
+274 
-280 NNPYIKYVRNLV
+280 
-292 GDRKNDISQEF
+292 
-303 LSSLTPLSLAIWYM
+303 
-317 DDGSRSKSSE
+317 
-327 ELETTNKYS
+327 
-336 RVNIAAFRYSE
+336 
-347 AVVDKLVNRLN
+347 
-358 EFNYCA
+358 
-364 TKRFMKRDNG
+364 
-374 YVICLNTEGSQRFF
+374 
-388 ADIAKYIPSSMSYKL
+388 
-403 PANLRSQC
+403 
-411 DTFDWWNMNKCEYR
+411 
-425 QYEVDAYTN
+425 
-434 VASMNSHGS
+434 
-443 KCAYDIEVADN
+443 
-454 HNYIAN
+454 
-460 GFIVHNCRMAL
+460 CRMAL

-504 SNNFDYD
+504 ADNFDYD

-538 QSTSALLALNQD
+538 QSTSALLALNPD

-580 VERHKQAELL
+580 IERHKQAELL
-590 CNILKEHN
+590 CDILKEYN

-700 NIVNH
+700 TIVNH

-714 DYIKEDATVI
+714 DYIKDDATVI

-753 RLTHAVIEM
+753 RLTHAIIEM
-762 WRPERSADTCE
+762 WRPDRSADTCE
-773 VLKESELKKLIF
+773 VLKESSLRELIF

>member
-16 CHELGLEVKQAGN
+16 CRELGLVVKQAGN

-38 ALRNHFLLE
+38 TLRNHFLLE
-47 RYGSIDN
+47 KYGSLDN

-76 LKESDQQKVWESDD
+76 LKESDQQKIWESDD

-98 GCFEYNTPILLDDG
+98 G
-112 TTMPIGEIVEKRLS
+112 
-126 VNVLSLNTITGK
+126 
-138 IESKP
+138 
-143 VVNWFNNGN
+143 
-152 KKSSEWCC
+152 
-160 LRKRGG
+160 
-166 THALGFSNIQ
+166 
-176 SNFITKNH
+176 
-184 KVWDGTNW
+184 
-192 TSAIDCKNAYCVM
+192 
-205 NWLNDIQIQV
+205 
-215 LHGMLLGDSCI
+215 
-226 TKDKRCKESYMVNWF
+226 
-241 HSHKQ
+241 
-246 KDYFDKKLSTFG
+246 
-258 KFTKKVISYTS
+258 
-269 GYGSL
+269 
-274 CYRSGT
+274 
-280 NNPYIKYVRNLV
+280 
-292 GDRKNDISQEF
+292 
-303 LSSLTPLSLAIWYM
+303 
-317 DDGSRSKSSE
+317 
-327 ELETTNKYS
+327 
-336 RVNIAAFRYSE
+336 
-347 AVVDKLVNRLN
+347 NR
-358 EFNYCA
+358 
-364 TKRFMKRDNG
+364 M
-374 YVICLNTEGSQRFF
+374 VIC
-388 ADIAKYIPSSMSYKL
+388 
-403 PANLRSQC
+403 
-411 DTFDWWNMNKCEYR
+411 
-425 QYEVDAYTN
+425 
-434 VASMNSHGS
+434 
-443 KCAYDIEVADN
+443 
-454 HNYIAN
+454 
-460 GFIVHNCRMAL
+460 
-471 LWDADEKQ
+471 WDADEKQ

-504 SNNFDYD
+504 ADNFDYD
-511 KNFVLDT
+511 KNFVLDA

-538 QSTSALLALNQD
+538 QSTSALLALNPD

-580 VERHKQAELL
+580 IERHKQTELL
-590 CNILKEHN
+590 CNKLKEHN

-686 VGFIFSVRLEKEDG
+686 VGFVFSVRLEKEDG
-700 NIVNH
+700 TIVNH

-714 DYIKEDATVI
+714 DCIKEDATVI

-733 NDYYFRVATLKGQN
+733 NDYYFRVATLRGQN

-753 RLTHAVIEM
+753 RLTHAVIDT
-762 WRPERSADTCE
+762 WRLDKSADGCE

>member
-1 MAIECARRIDYLDSL
+1 MAIECVRRIDYLDSL
-16 CHELGLEVKQAGN
+16 CRELGLEVKQAGN

-47 RYGSIDN
+47 KYGSIDN

-90 WIAEEKLD
+90 WIAEEKVD
-98 GCFEYNTPILLDDG
+98 GN
-112 TTMPIGEIVEKRLS
+112 R
-126 VNVLSLNTITGK
+126 
-138 IESKP
+138 
-143 VVNWFNNGN
+143 
-152 KKSSEWCC
+152 
-160 LRKRGG
+160 
-166 THALGFSNIQ
+166 
-176 SNFITKNH
+176 
-184 KVWDGTNW
+184 
-192 TSAIDCKNAYCVM
+192 
-205 NWLNDIQIQV
+205 
-215 LHGMLLGDSCI
+215 
-226 TKDKRCKESYMVNWF
+226 MV
-241 HSHKQ
+241 
-246 KDYFDKKLSTFG
+246 
-258 KFTKKVISYTS
+258 
-269 GYGSL
+269 
-274 CYRSGT
+274 
-280 NNPYIKYVRNLV
+280 
-292 GDRKNDISQEF
+292 
-303 LSSLTPLSLAIWYM
+303 
-317 DDGSRSKSSE
+317 
-327 ELETTNKYS
+327 
-336 RVNIAAFRYSE
+336 
-347 AVVDKLVNRLN
+347 
-358 EFNYCA
+358 
-364 TKRFMKRDNG
+364 
-374 YVICLNTEGSQRFF
+374 
-388 ADIAKYIPSSMSYKL
+388 
-403 PANLRSQC
+403 
-411 DTFDWWNMNKCEYR
+411 
-425 QYEVDAYTN
+425 
-434 VASMNSHGS
+434 
-443 KCAYDIEVADN
+443 
-454 HNYIAN
+454 
-460 GFIVHNCRMAL
+460 L

-538 QSTSALLALNQD
+538 QSTSALLALNPD
-550 DSIAIQ
+550 DSMAIQ

-580 VERHKQAELL
+580 VERHKQTELL

-700 NIVNH
+700 TIVNH

-753 RLTHAVIEM
+753 RLTHAVIDT
-762 WRPERSADTCE
+762 WRLDKSADGCE

>member
-1 MAIECARRIDYLDSL
+1 MAIECARRIDYLDSQCREL
-16 CHELGLEVKQAGN
+16 CLEVKQAGN

-47 RYGSIDN
+47 KYGSIDN

-76 LKESDQQKVWESDD
+76 LKESDQQKIWESDD
-90 WIAEEKLD
+90 WIAEEKVD
-98 GCFEYNTPILLDDG
+98 G
-112 TTMPIGEIVEKRLS
+112 
-126 VNVLSLNTITGK
+126 
-138 IESKP
+138 
-143 VVNWFNNGN
+143 
-152 KKSSEWCC
+152 
-160 LRKRGG
+160 
-166 THALGFSNIQ
+166 
-176 SNFITKNH
+176 
-184 KVWDGTNW
+184 
-192 TSAIDCKNAYCVM
+192 
-205 NWLNDIQIQV
+205 
-215 LHGMLLGDSCI
+215 
-226 TKDKRCKESYMVNWF
+226 
-241 HSHKQ
+241 
-246 KDYFDKKLSTFG
+246 
-258 KFTKKVISYTS
+258 
-269 GYGSL
+269 
-274 CYRSGT
+274 
-280 NNPYIKYVRNLV
+280 
-292 GDRKNDISQEF
+292 
-303 LSSLTPLSLAIWYM
+303 
-317 DDGSRSKSSE
+317 
-327 ELETTNKYS
+327 
-336 RVNIAAFRYSE
+336 
-347 AVVDKLVNRLN
+347 NR
-358 EFNYCA
+358 
-364 TKRFMKRDNG
+364 M
-374 YVICLNTEGSQRFF
+374 VIC
-388 ADIAKYIPSSMSYKL
+388 
-403 PANLRSQC
+403 
-411 DTFDWWNMNKCEYR
+411 
-425 QYEVDAYTN
+425 
-434 VASMNSHGS
+434 
-443 KCAYDIEVADN
+443 
-454 HNYIAN
+454 
-460 GFIVHNCRMAL
+460 
-471 LWDADEKQ
+471 WDADEKQ

-504 SNNFDYD
+504 ADNFDYD

-518 EVISTSPNIETNDTQ
+518 EVISTSSNIETNDTQ

-538 QSTSALLALNQD
+538 QSTSALLALNPD

-580 VERHKQAELL
+580 VERHKQTELL
-590 CNILKEHN
+590 CNKLKEHN

-700 NIVNH
+700 TIVNH

-714 DYIKEDATVI
+714 DCIKDDATVI

-753 RLTHAVIEM
+753 RLTHAVIDT
-762 WRPERSADTCE
+762 WRLDKSADGCE

>member
-1 MAIECARRIDYLDSL
+1 MAIECIRRIDYLDSL
-16 CHELGLEVKQAGN
+16 CRELGLEVKQAGN

-47 RYGSIDN
+47 KYGSIDN

-90 WIAEEKLD
+90 WIAEEKVD
-98 GCFEYNTPILLDDG
+98 GN
-112 TTMPIGEIVEKRLS
+112 R
-126 VNVLSLNTITGK
+126 
-138 IESKP
+138 
-143 VVNWFNNGN
+143 
-152 KKSSEWCC
+152 
-160 LRKRGG
+160 
-166 THALGFSNIQ
+166 
-176 SNFITKNH
+176 
-184 KVWDGTNW
+184 
-192 TSAIDCKNAYCVM
+192 
-205 NWLNDIQIQV
+205 
-215 LHGMLLGDSCI
+215 
-226 TKDKRCKESYMVNWF
+226 MV
-241 HSHKQ
+241 
-246 KDYFDKKLSTFG
+246 
-258 KFTKKVISYTS
+258 
-269 GYGSL
+269 
-274 CYRSGT
+274 
-280 NNPYIKYVRNLV
+280 
-292 GDRKNDISQEF
+292 
-303 LSSLTPLSLAIWYM
+303 
-317 DDGSRSKSSE
+317 
-327 ELETTNKYS
+327 
-336 RVNIAAFRYSE
+336 
-347 AVVDKLVNRLN
+347 
-358 EFNYCA
+358 
-364 TKRFMKRDNG
+364 
-374 YVICLNTEGSQRFF
+374 
-388 ADIAKYIPSSMSYKL
+388 
-403 PANLRSQC
+403 
-411 DTFDWWNMNKCEYR
+411 
-425 QYEVDAYTN
+425 
-434 VASMNSHGS
+434 
-443 KCAYDIEVADN
+443 
-454 HNYIAN
+454 
-460 GFIVHNCRMAL
+460 L

-538 QSTSALLALNQD
+538 QSTSALLALNPD

-580 VERHKQAELL
+580 VERHKQTELL
-590 CNILKEHN
+590 CNKLKEYN

-700 NIVNH
+700 TIVNH

-753 RLTHAVIEM
+753 RLTHAVIDT
-762 WRPERSADTCE
+762 WRLDKSADGCE
-773 VLKESELKKLIF
+773 ILKESELKKLIF